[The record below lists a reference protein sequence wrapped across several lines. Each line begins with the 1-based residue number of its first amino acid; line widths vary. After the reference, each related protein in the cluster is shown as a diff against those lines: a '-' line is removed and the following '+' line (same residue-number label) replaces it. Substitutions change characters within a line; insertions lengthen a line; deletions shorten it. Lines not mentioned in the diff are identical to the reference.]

1 MKNCFLLAVAIA
13 TLAAS
18 SVRAKNLQDAAK
30 DASAPKPLPHA
41 IVIKVDTDVKLEV
54 LDWGGSGRPVILLS
68 GLGDTAN
75 IFDTFAP
82 KLTATCHVYG
92 ITRRGFGR
100 SSVPAPSAENYSA
113 DRLGDDVLAVIDALK
128 LNRPVLIG
136 HSIAG
141 EELSSVGSR
150 HPEKVAGLIYL
161 EAAYAYAYYD
171 RSQGD
176 LLIDA
181 LALRKKL
188 DEFIPGKGPQD
199 QKQLIGELLQTD
211 LPQFERELQ
220 EQEKALQSL
229 PARAQPPEE
238 LPLAD
243 QAILEGQEK
252 FTNIPVPVLAIFA
265 VPHGGLAESFK
276 DDPAGFAAAE
286 AKDVAYVE
294 AQAKALENGVAS
306 IRVVR
311 LPNADHYVFQS
322 NEGDV
327 IREINAFL
335 ASLP

>member
-1 MKNCFLLAVAIA
+1 MKTCFLLAVAVTA
-13 TLAAS
+13 LAGG
-18 SVRAKNLQDAAK
+18 SVHAQNLQGAAK
-30 DASAPKPLPHA
+30 DSAPEPPHHA
-41 IVIKVDTDVKLEV
+41 MFIKVDTDVKLEV

-68 GLGDTAN
+68 GLGDTAH

-82 KLTATCHVYG
+82 KLSATCHVYG
-92 ITRRGFGR
+92 ITRRGFGH
-100 SSVPAPSAENYSA
+100 SSPLPPSAENYSA
-113 DRLGDDVLAVIDALK
+113 DRLGDDVVAVIDALK

-150 HPEKVAGLIYL
+150 HPEKIAGLIYL

-181 LALRKKL
+181 LDLRKKL
-188 DEFIPGKGPQD
+188 DELVPGKGPQD
-199 QKQLIGELLQTD
+199 QKQLIRELFQTD
-211 LPQFERELQ
+211 LPRVESELQ
-220 EQEKALQSL
+220 EQEKTLESL
-229 PARAQPPEE
+229 PGRTQPREE
-238 LPLAD
+238 LPPAE

-252 FTNIPVPVLAIFA
+252 FSNIRVPVLAIFA

-276 DDPAGFAAAE
+276 DDPAGLAAE
-286 AKDVAYVE
+286 QAKDIAYVG
-294 AQAKALENGVAS
+294 AQAKALQSGVTS
-306 IRVVR
+306 VRIVR

-327 IREINAFL
+327 LREINAFL
-335 ASLP
+335 AGLP